1 MANRVNA
8 HTAPGRALAGV
19 CVALLALVTA
29 GASCRRSEP
38 AAEPVRI
45 VGLSALAAPPAG
57 SSWAPKPVTVGGLAA
72 LAQAGARGYAVHT
85 TGGDRTFLPGVNL
98 GSTTPGF
105 QPGEL
110 AITAADYRA
119 WFAAMGQLGVRV
131 VRNYTI
137 HPPAFYT
144 ELAAYNT
151 SHPDRPLYLIHGVY
165 LPDESYI
172 EKENLYDPAVTQAFT
187 AELRAASA
195 AVSGNLTRPATPG
208 HASGAWTTDVSR
220 WLAGWIIG
228 VEWDPTATSASDRK
242 NRAAPAH
249 HGRYF
254 TNTGQASPTERW
266 LAARMDELATA
277 EASRG
282 RTEPIAFANWPTAD
296 PLHHPAEPLE
306 QEDLVG
312 VDANHVRPTPAWPG
326 GTFASYHAYPYYP
339 DFQRYEFPGRPDPY
353 AEYLTALRKHHTGM
367 PVVISEFGVPSS
379 IGSAHAGPLGRDQ
392 GDHSESEAMR
402 IDADVLRV
410 IRRQGMGGGF
420 VFAWADEWFKKTWNT
435 VDHQIPADRRQLWHD
450 PMTNEQ
456 YFGILATDPNG
467 PPDQPVQT
475 LLNDP
480 NGVPARKVTARRD
493 ESYLWLTITLADPA
507 PAKLTIGLD
516 VLPQLTG
523 SPPPGG
529 LDRRPDT
536 ALSLDLAAQTGQ
548 AWIRA
553 ELDPLQTDWPVPDSA
568 RPKTVPGWHA
578 YQLITNRPLYV
589 PTLDRVLPVELFD
602 AGKLRY
608 GTLNPTEP
616 GADNRS
622 LWVRDGATVTVRVPW
637 ALAGFSDPS
646 SLQVLTPHGREPAT
660 ATSPGVTAILSID
673 HIDQSTQPFTWQPWQ
688 RVYHTERLKPGADDL
703 QRAFIATGE

>member
-1 MANRVNA
+1 M
-8 HTAPGRALAGV
+8 
-19 CVALLALVTA
+19 TA
-29 GASCRRSEP
+29 G
-38 AAEPVRI
+38 
-45 VGLSALAAPPAG
+45 GL
-57 SSWAPKPVTVGGLAA
+57 VA
-72 LAQAGARGYAVHT
+72 LAQAGARGFALHT
-85 TGGDRTFLPGVNL
+85 AGGDRGFLPGVNL
-98 GSTTPGF
+98 GSTNPGF

-110 AITAADYRA
+110 AITVADYRA
-119 WFAAMGQLGVRV
+119 WFSAMGQLGVRV

-151 SHPDRPLYLIHGVY
+151 AHRDRPLYLIQGVY

-187 AELRAASA
+187 TELRDASA
-195 AVSGNLTRPATPG
+195 AVSGNFTRAPTPG
-208 HASGAWTTDVSR
+208 HASGTWNTDVSR

-228 VEWDPTATSASDRK
+228 VEWDPNATSASDRK
-242 NRAAPAH
+242 NSRAPAH

-254 TNTGQASPTERW
+254 TNTPQASATERW
-266 LAARMDELATA
+266 LAARMDELATD
-277 EASRG
+277 EAGHG

-312 VDANHVRPTPAWPG
+312 VDANHVQPTAAWPG

-353 AEYLTALRKHHTGM
+353 AAYLAALRKHHAGM

-379 IGSAHAGPLGRDQ
+379 IGTAHAGPLGRGQ
-392 GDHSESEAMR
+392 GDHSEQEAMR

-410 IRRQGMGGGF
+410 IRKQGMAGGF

-435 VDHQIPADRRQLWHD
+435 VNHQLPADRRQLWHD

-456 YFGILATDPNG
+456 YFGILATDPTG
-467 PPDQPVQT
+467 PPEQPEQT
-475 LLNDP
+475 LLDSP
-480 NGVPARKVTARRD
+480 TGVPARKVTARRD
-493 ESYLWLTITLADPA
+493 ESFLWLRITLADLA
-507 PAKLTIGLD
+507 PTRLTIGLD

-523 SPPPGG
+523 DPPPGG

-536 ALSLDLAAQTGQ
+536 ALTLDLSARTGQ
-548 AWIRA
+548 AWIRSQ
-553 ELDPLQTDWPVPDSA
+553 LDPLQTDWPVPDNE
-568 RPKTVPGWHA
+568 RPEAPPGWHA

-589 PTLDRVLPVELFD
+589 PTLDRVLPAELFD
-602 AGKLRY
+602 AGRLRY
-608 GTLNPTEP
+608 GGLNPAEP
-616 GADNRS
+616 GADSRA
-622 LWVRDGATVTVRVPW
+622 LWVRDGADLTVRVPW

-646 SLQVLTPHGREPAT
+646 SLQVLTPHGRDPVST
-660 ATSPGVTAILSID
+660 TSPGVTPILSVD
-673 HIDQSTQPFTWQPWQ
+673 HIDQTAGWFRWQQWQ
-688 RVYHTERLKPGADDL
+688 RVYHTERLKPGADQL
-703 QRAFIATGE
+703 QRAFIATGG